1 MSIVNFLDVDIAPY
15 SMAISFDGS
24 FILPAIEK
32 FRNRD
37 TALSKFNET
46 LGILLLGGIYSE
58 AIQPV
63 DISYGTLFLEG
74 YVKQHGGSSGSI
86 SNFHSAIRS
95 KTVGIGDVIHLL
107 EPKSVLNT
115 DIQQAYKK
123 GKEYFQKIPELSPS
137 LLLNGVSNFVKH
149 QWIESLIFLWTSIE
163 QLVNIIWKKEVI
175 DSQKEG
181 EEKIDGRNKFLQDF
195 KTWTTSTKIEVLFQ
209 LEIITTKLYQ
219 FLNIA
224 RKSRN
229 DFIHNGK
236 DIDENKVR
244 NALESLFMLLSLLI
258 SDYKDSDRLNE
269 TLEVIFKNQR
279 GDLFPKKTVFKK
291 EEVSH
296 WLAIPPLPGDPNWE
310 GDYEIIEEFVLK
322 PMDKI

>member
-1 MSIVNFLDVDIAPY
+1 MFLDVDIAPY

-37 TALSKFNET
+37 AALKKFNET

-63 DISYGTLFLEG
+63 DVSYGMLFLEG

-95 KTVGIGDVIHLL
+95 KTVGIGDVINLL
-107 EPKSVLNT
+107 EPKC
-115 DIQQAYKK
+115 IQNIEIQNAYRK
-123 GKEYFQKIPELSPS
+123 GKEYFKKIPELLPN

-175 DSQKEG
+175 DSQK
-181 EEKIDGRNKFLQDF
+181 
-195 KTWTTSTKIEVLFQ
+195 
-209 LEIITTKLYQ
+209 
-219 FLNIA
+219 
-224 RKSRN
+224 
-229 DFIHNGK
+229 HNGETIEGSK
-236 DIDENKVR
+236 QILTRLQNMDNVYQNR
-244 NALESLFMLLSLLI
+244 GSLSAWYCCV
-258 SDYKDSDRLNE
+258 S
-269 TLEVIFKNQR
+269 
-279 GDLFPKKTVFKK
+279 FPKNSTF
-291 EEVSH
+291 
-296 WLAIPPLPGDPNWE
+296 
-310 GDYEIIEEFVLK
+310 
-322 PMDKI
+322 